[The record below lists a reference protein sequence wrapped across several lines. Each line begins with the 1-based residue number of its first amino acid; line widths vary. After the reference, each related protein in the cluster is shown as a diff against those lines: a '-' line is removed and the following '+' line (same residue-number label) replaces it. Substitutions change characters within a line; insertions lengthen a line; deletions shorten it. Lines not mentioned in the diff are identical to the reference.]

1 VHSRVT
7 RRVKFSPNG
16 YGYGWAL
23 PIGYVPVAI
32 VTSITVILDH
42 HLGRRHY
49 VNDDNVGVARG
60 KVFFFFLTIP
70 GKLICSLVPA
80 FCLGHTTKRCQ
91 FFFFYKLSR
100 FLSNCAGTLDQLLWS
115 GTYLAVTFV
124 QRIDVPMCP
133 HMYNSIAGY
142 IFGSLFV
149 LACRCTHTC
158 TIVSLVL
165 FYICVGEPHR
175 REHEI

>member
-1 VHSRVT
+1 
-7 RRVKFSPNG
+7 
-16 YGYGWAL
+16 
-23 PIGYVPVAI
+23 
-32 VTSITVILDH
+32 
-42 HLGRRHY
+42 
-49 VNDDNVGVARG
+49 VG
-60 KVFFFFLTIP
+60 KFFFFLTIP